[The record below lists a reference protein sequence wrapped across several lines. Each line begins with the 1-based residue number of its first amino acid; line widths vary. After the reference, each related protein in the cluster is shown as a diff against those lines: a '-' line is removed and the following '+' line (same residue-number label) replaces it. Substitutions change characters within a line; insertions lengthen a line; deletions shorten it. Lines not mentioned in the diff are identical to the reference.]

1 MNNDDLQSTLSSLI
15 QSGSGSNPAYTALL
29 HDYTVYH
36 AVLVIEGGMVALLLT
51 VLSVSFWATVEASAK
66 R

>member
-1 MNNDDLQSTLSSLI
+1 MNNDDLQSTLSRLI

-51 VLSVSFWATVEASAK
+51 CSACLFGDG
-66 R
+66 

>member
-1 MNNDDLQSTLSSLI
+1 MNNDDLQSTLSRLI

-36 AVLVIEGGMVALLLT
+36 AVLVIEGGMLRFC
-51 VLSVSFWATVEASAK
+51 SPCSACLFGDG
-66 R
+66 